1 MIIAIWLPIRTQIED
16 LLGFQKIWEGKSR
29 LVREVLKALFSK
41 VSHYVSE
48 LYQIP
53 LWDVLK
59 SIMYPSFGSLTY

>member
-41 VSHYVSE
+41 VPHCVKVRYF
-48 LYQIP
+48 Y
-53 LWDVLK
+53 LK
-59 SIMYPSFGSLTY
+59 VGR